1 MIHRYSIKGVEMNCK
16 QLTAVGFTEGFL
28 VLAPTAAFATTGT
41 STPSAPTSPTASPTR
56 DPVGPTAVALSAHRG
71 GPGAK
76 VKIFVTCDQG
86 SYLSSPAM
94 TTVKDDFNWGNKP
107 GEYDIRYLGTVKPV
121 RPGTYEVNLRCH
133 HRDGNFDTF
142 ASDQF
147 VVLPPQLKSPPAK
160 QVAKVPAGAPATG
173 GGGSYAPASSGQ
185 G

>member
-28 VLAPTAAFATTGT
+28 VLAPTAACATTGT

-76 VKIFVTCDQG
+76 VKIFVT
-86 SYLSSPAM
+86 
-94 TTVKDDFNWGNKP
+94 
-107 GEYDIRYLGTVKPV
+107 
-121 RPGTYEVNLRCH
+121 
-133 HRDGNFDTF
+133 
-142 ASDQF
+142 
-147 VVLPPQLKSPPAK
+147 LPPQVKSPPAK

-173 GGGSYAPASSGQ
+173 GGGSDAPASSGQ

>member
-56 DPVGPTAVALSAHRG
+56 DPFGPTAVALSAHRG

-76 VKIFVTCDQG
+76 VKIFVT
-86 SYLSSPAM
+86 
-94 TTVKDDFNWGNKP
+94 
-107 GEYDIRYLGTVKPV
+107 
-121 RPGTYEVNLRCH
+121 
-133 HRDGNFDTF
+133 
-142 ASDQF
+142 
-147 VVLPPQLKSPPAK
+147 LPPQVKSPPAK

-173 GGGSYAPASSGQ
+173 GGGSDAPASRRSLTLRWT
-185 G
+185 